1 MATLF
6 QLMRVLLTALVAP
19 FLPERY
25 RTIWPWQELVNMPGL
40 QTAQAF
46 LCAVA
51 GVVFWFW
58 GQVVYQKQMAEM
70 VAAILADERGSGNV
84 GTITHYGLVTYFA
97 FMFTVKGFFLTLF
110 LLDGIARATAGA
122 MSGVVPGTLFLAI
135 PFLFWRLARRGVR
148 EVVMIFRYGTA
159 HKPDSVIQEGDTLC
173 VRRTRPHP
181 EWNAHLAFRHEDKLY
196 RLHHYDDRAHA
207 NGRPCFEYWFKPWPE
222 GQTLRRVVS
231 IREGADSTPTP

>member
-6 QLMRVLLTALVAP
+6 QLMRILLTAVAVP

-25 RTIWPWQELVNMPGL
+25 RTIWPWPELVNMPGL

-70 VAAILADERGSGNV
+70 VTAILADERGSGDV

-97 FMFTVKGFFLTLF
+97 FMFTVKGSLLTLF

-122 MSGVVPGTLFLAI
+122 MSGVVPGTLFVAV

-148 EVVMIFRYGTA
+148 EVAMISRYGMA
-159 HKPDSVIQEGDTLC
+159 HGPDTVFQEGDTLC

-181 EWNAHLAFRHEDKLY
+181 EWNAHLAFRFDGKLY
-196 RLHHYDDRAHA
+196 RLHNYDDHARAD
-207 NGRPCFEYWFKPWPE
+207 GRPCFEYQFTPWPE
-222 GQTLRRVVS
+222 GETLRRVVD
-231 IREGADSTPTP
+231 IQERADPKSAP